1 MSTPSTIGIKN
12 DNGTITAIYCNY
24 DGYLDSVG
32 LTLYK
37 HYTDTD
43 KMRALLALGDVFSLG
58 AEPIDAITPIMNATG
73 CKYTGELSTKLG
85 DDVYN
90 ELMNHYSR
98 AIRDGYNHD
107 ARTYD
112 NLDALM
118 QATGTPYAYILDN
131 GKWLVYDFESES
143 PRNFVRFETAVKNE
157 LNRINDDERRND
169 AYTCYRDAGMKIPGL
184 H

>member
-12 DNGTITAIYCNY
+12 DNGTITVIYCNY

-58 AEPIDAITPIMNATG
+58 VEPIDAITPIMNATG

-98 AIRDGYNHD
+98 AIHDGYNHD

-112 NLDALM
+112 NMDALM
-118 QATGTPYAYILDN
+118 QAIGTPYAYILDN
-131 GKWLVYDFESES
+131 DGKWLVYDSEAG
-143 PRNFVRFETAVKNE
+143 RFVRFNTAMKHE
-157 LNRINDDERRND
+157 INRLKTFL
-169 AYTCYRDAGMKIPGL
+169 AS
-184 H
+184 